1 MSLPGNERAQA
12 AISAYRK
19 TTSTTTSP
27 RQQEHEIIGRV
38 NHRLRGI
45 MKKSDPVELARA
57 ISDNQVLWT
66 VLMADLQNPNN
77 QLPPEL
83 KGMIISVGMAVMR
96 EMDQM
101 GKRAVDIE
109 FLVAVNQNLMDGL
122 EGKS

>member
-1 MSLPGNERAQA
+1 MSLPGDERAQA

-19 TTSTTTSP
+19 TTTTTTSP
-27 RQQEHEIIGRV
+27 RQQEHEIIARV
-38 NHRLRGI
+38 NHRLRGV
-45 MKKSDPVELARA
+45 MKKHDAVELARA

-77 QLPPEL
+77 QLPPQL

-101 GKRAVDIE
+101 GKRAVDLD
-109 FLVAVNQNLMDGL
+109 FLVSVNQNLMEGL